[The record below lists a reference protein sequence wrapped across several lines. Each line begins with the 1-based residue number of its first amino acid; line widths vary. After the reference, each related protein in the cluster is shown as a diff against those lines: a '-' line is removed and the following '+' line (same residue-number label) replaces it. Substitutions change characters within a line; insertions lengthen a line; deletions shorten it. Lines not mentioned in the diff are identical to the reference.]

1 MAKFDMG
8 AAWDDAIQLLKAHR
22 PLTGTIAAVFLFL
35 PALAVAWFGPAP
47 IEPPAEATIDQLTA
61 AMQQNILQML
71 PYQIGVALFTMF
83 GTVAIMR
90 LWLSR
95 SSTSVGEALG
105 FAASMLLTILAVQIL
120 TGLMLGV
127 GFLLLIIP
135 GLYLIGRL
143 AFVAPLVADR
153 AIRNPAEVIATSW
166 QMTRGNGW
174 RIFLFLFLVTL
185 VVIIAASLV
194 GGLVGM
200 IGGAGS
206 VGKMLGGLVE
216 AGFGLVATMISIA
229 ISAAAYRQLATTQAG
244 DIFA

>member
-1 MAKFDMG
+1 
-8 AAWDDAIQLLKAHR
+8 
-22 PLTGTIAAVFLFL
+22 
-35 PALAVAWFGPAP
+35 
-47 IEPPAEATIDQLTA
+47 
-61 AMQQNILQML
+61 
-71 PYQIGVALFTMF
+71 
-83 GTVAIMR
+83 
-90 LWLSR
+90 
-95 SSTSVGEALG
+95 
-105 FAASMLLTILAVQIL
+105 
-120 TGLMLGV
+120 
-127 GFLLLIIP
+127 
-135 GLYLIGRL
+135 
-143 AFVAPLVADR
+143 
-153 AIRNPAEVIATSW
+153 
-166 QMTRGNGW
+166 MTRGNGW